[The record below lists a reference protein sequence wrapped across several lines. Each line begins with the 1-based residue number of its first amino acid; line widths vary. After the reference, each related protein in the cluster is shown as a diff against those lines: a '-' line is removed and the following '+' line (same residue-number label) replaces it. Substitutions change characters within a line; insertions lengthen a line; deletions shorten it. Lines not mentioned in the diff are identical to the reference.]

1 MRRGIQIPGLAV
13 ASSLLM
19 LFLYAPLAVAVLYAF
34 NGEASFTW
42 PPHGFSLQWFQQI
55 VADDLFRAA
64 FWVSI
69 QAAVASSVLSTAL
82 GTAAAFVF
90 VRRRSRTSLVTEGL
104 ARLPIMLP
112 PLFIGVGIIALMTVL
127 NIVPGLTTI
136 ILGHTIVT
144 VPFVIIV
151 VMARL
156 RTFDVV
162 LEQAARDLGA
172 GPAQV
177 LRRITLPI
185 LAPAI
190 IGAFLLAF
198 AFSFDEILVTNFTS
212 GDLSTVPIY
221 VLGRLRR
228 FSDPTANAV
237 ATILLLIPWL
247 SFGLGALL
255 LRRTGG
261 SIGELLGQRAA

>member
-1 MRRGIQIPGLAV
+1 MRRGIQVPGLAIT
-13 ASSLLM
+13 SSVLM
-19 LFLYAPLAVAVLYAF
+19 VFLYAPLAIAVLYAF
-34 NGEASFTW
+34 NGQASFTW
-42 PPHGFSLQWFQQI
+42 PPHGFSLQWFEQI
-55 VADDLFRAA
+55 FADDLFRAA

-69 QAAVASSVLSTAL
+69 QAAVASSVLSTSL
-82 GTAAAFVF
+82 GTAASFVF
-90 VRRRSRTSLVTEGL
+90 VRRHSRTARIAEGL
-104 ARLPIMLP
+104 GRLPIMLP

-127 NIVPGLTTI
+127 DLIPGLTTI

-151 VMARL
+151 VTARL

-172 GPAQV
+172 GPGQV
-177 LRRITLPI
+177 LRRVTLPI

-247 SFGLGALL
+247 SFGLGAMFM
-255 LRRTGG
+255 RRTGG
-261 SIGELLGQRAA
+261 GIGELLGQRTG

>member
-1 MRRGIQIPGLAV
+1 MAIASV
-13 ASSLLM
+13 AIM

-34 NGEASFTW
+34 NGQASFTW
-42 PPHGFSLQWFQQI
+42 PPRGFSFQWFEQI
-55 VADDLFRAA
+55 FADDLFRSA

-69 QAAVASSVLSTAL
+69 QAAILSSVLSTSL
-82 GTAAAFVF
+82 GTAASFVF
-90 VRRRSRTSLVTEGL
+90 VRRDSRVSRLMQVL

-112 PLFIGVGIIALMTVL
+112 PLFIGVGLIALMTGL
-127 NIVPGLTTI
+127 NVVPSLPTIV
-136 ILGHTIVT
+136 LGHTIVT

-151 VMARL
+151 VTARL
-156 RTFDVV
+156 GSFDLA

-172 GPAQV
+172 GPFQT
-177 LRRITLPI
+177 LRRVTLPV

-212 GDLSTVPIY
+212 GDQSTVPIY

-237 ATILLLIPWL
+237 ATILLLIPWA
-247 SFGLGALL
+247 SFAIGAALM
-255 LRRTGG
+255 RRTGG
-261 SIGELLGQRAA
+261 GIGHLLGQRAQ